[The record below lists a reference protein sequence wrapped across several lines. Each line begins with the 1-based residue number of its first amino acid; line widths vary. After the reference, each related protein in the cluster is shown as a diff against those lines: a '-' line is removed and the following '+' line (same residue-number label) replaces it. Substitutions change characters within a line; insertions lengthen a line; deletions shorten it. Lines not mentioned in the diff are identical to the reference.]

1 MKPTNKTTIIIALST
16 LVIGF
21 LVGLLIFGGSKEA
34 VEPKD
39 HSRDEASAQV
49 WTCSMHPSVRR
60 NGPGKCPICGM
71 DLIPLGTDA
80 ASDNLAEIRMSQA
93 AVQLANIRTSVVEKG
108 RQPKVF
114 YVDGKVQP
122 DEQKIYTQTSHI
134 SGRIERLTVSFT
146 GEYVRKGQ
154 EIATVYSPEMVTT
167 QQELFEAHKIR
178 ETQPELYE
186 AARAKLKN
194 WKLSDDQIDGILQS
208 GRPSE
213 QFPVLSDI
221 SGVVLEKDINLGDYV
236 KQGAPL
242 YKIADLSRLWILFD
256 IYESDMGHVKVGD
269 EVEYTVQSIP
279 GETFRG
285 KISFIDPV
293 INPKTRVARARI
305 SVNNSS
311 LKLKPEMFV
320 SGQIEG
326 LAKGNSTDIVVPK
339 SAVMWTGK
347 RSIVYVRTSADVGVS
362 FEMREV
368 TLGASLGDS
377 YVIDEGLKE
386 GEEIATYG
394 TFSIDAA
401 AQLAGKP
408 SMMNPQIRGKDT
420 TLVHEHTDHG
430 GEAADTGALIEIKHI
445 TLDVGIIKALD
456 PLIGQYLT
464 LKDAFVSDNL
474 DQAKEEAEGLLNQ
487 MKNIKMS
494 MFSGDA
500 HTVWMQD
507 GMKMQEY
514 LQQVIA
520 AGEIAPAR
528 AAFKP
533 LSEHMIRI
541 AQIFKPF
548 EKTLYIQ
555 HCPMADD
562 FKGADWLSTD
572 ENIMNPYFGESML
585 TCGEVTGEILN
596 Q

>member
-1 MKPTNKTTIIIALST
+1 
-16 LVIGF
+16 
-21 LVGLLIFGGSKEA
+21 
-34 VEPKD
+34 
-39 HSRDEASAQV
+39 
-49 WTCSMHPSVRR
+49 
-60 NGPGKCPICGM
+60 M

-114 YVDGKVQP
+114 YVNGKVQP

-221 SGVVLEKDINLGDYV
+221 SGVVLEKDVNLGDYV

-242 YKIADLSRLWILFD
+242 YRIADLSRLWILFD

-269 EVEYTVQSIP
+269 EVVYTVQSIP

-368 TLGASLGDS
+368 TLGASLGDN

-420 TLVHEHTDHG
+420 TLVQEHTDHG

-456 PLIGQYLT
+456 PLIGQYLA